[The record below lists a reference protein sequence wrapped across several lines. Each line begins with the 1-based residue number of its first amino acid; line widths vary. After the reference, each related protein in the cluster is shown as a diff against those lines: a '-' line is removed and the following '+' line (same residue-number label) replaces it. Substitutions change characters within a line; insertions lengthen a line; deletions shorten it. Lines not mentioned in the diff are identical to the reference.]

1 MANNNKKKLLFTTP
15 KGIAMYPWLN
25 KADYQ
30 FDSAGQ
36 FKVNIRLPKADAKQ
50 MMDDCR
56 EAADDAFGDKAK
68 QAKMPWKTDED
79 TGDVIFVTKSKF
91 RPKVMDSTGQLIN
104 DNNVPPIH
112 GGSVLKA
119 AGTMYPYTAGGNVGI
134 SLQLAGV
141 QIIELSEGSNG
152 GVSFAAEEGGFV
164 AANDNDNDEGA
175 QGAGYNF

>member
-1 MANNNKKKLLFTTP
+1 MANNNNKKKLLFTTP

-25 KADYQ
+25 KADFQ

-56 EAADDAFGDKAK
+56 EAANDAFGDKAK
-68 QAKMPWKTDED
+68 QTKMPWKTDED

-91 RPKVMDSTGQLIN
+91 RPNAMDSTGQLIS

-119 AGTMYPYTAGGNVGI
+119 AGTMYPYTVKRQRRCLVTVSRCPNHRTSGRLRA
-134 SLQLAGV
+134 
-141 QIIELSEGSNG
+141 
-152 GVSFAAEEGGFV
+152 VSFEAEEGGFV
-164 AANDNDNDEGA
+164 AANDNDDGA
-175 QGAGYNF
+175 QGAGYNSR